1 MERSRAK
8 HLFVSKSSN
17 ISLVIRTEAP
27 SDSAGIVALLSDGI
41 RVILQLGG
49 GLLDSLTKEVC
60 MIIIPSTIPDSK
72 YYEIST
78 STLLPSSNTFS
89 DMSRVSSEA
98 CISCQFLGLTTFSPT
113 RIASTKAVIS
123 HCLKLLKFRSFIY
136 KHIYTHIDILTS
148 CLNDQALICLIHFLR
163 GVCHLCIFATFLRVI

>member
-60 MIIIPSTIPDSK
+60 MIITVPDSK

-78 STLLPSSNTFS
+78 SKLLPSSNTFS

-113 RIASTKAVIS
+113 RIASTKAVIC
-123 HCLKLLKFRSFIY
+123 HCL
-136 KHIYTHIDILTS
+136 
-148 CLNDQALICLIHFLR
+148 
-163 GVCHLCIFATFLRVI
+163 